1 MHLLFLPHFPL
12 HRADIVFLLGL
23 SFHLLFLCLKTK
35 KRWKESWET
44 DYEPGGQV
52 PSRLPASGHNINIG
66 LAGIRELVNGLTVRP
81 WAPFLSLS
89 RRCLG
94 QPSDAVTGVP
104 FFFLHFH
111 LKIEE
116 KKKVGTPVNQA
127 SRRWL
132 HHVGPTVSA
141 WFFLL
146 LLFPSHR
153 EEGRGRRKRR
163 KQERYHGHG
172 HLWNKVQDR
181 DSCQIAWFLTSF
193 STLLSS
199 LFFFIKKKK
208 KREEKSGWWSQSWR
222 SCSGRA
228 KSTY

>member
-1 MHLLFLPHFPL
+1 M
-12 HRADIVFLLGL
+12 
-23 SFHLLFLCLKTK
+23 
-35 KRWKESWET
+35 
-44 DYEPGGQV
+44 
-52 PSRLPASGHNINIG
+52 
-66 LAGIRELVNGLTVRP
+66 
-81 WAPFLSLS
+81 
-89 RRCLG
+89 G

-193 STLLSS
+193 STLLPAACARRRRRVDGEVNPGGHVLGGRSPHT
-199 LFFFIKKKK
+199 K
-208 KREEKSGWWSQSWR
+208 KRKTSAQNTAQDRDFTIRYRPSHRLFSFKKDGEDGIYLFPIPFPH
-222 SCSGRA
+222 GH
-228 KSTY
+228 